1 MYSLPRPARATR
13 LTTSA
18 ATPQPQ
24 PAQRLVPVSVKRP
37 HWLALGERDRLGKSV
52 QKMTVHGTDLVVYP
66 GPEGELRVA
75 KDACPHRGA
84 SLSRGTAEDDGCLT
98 CAYHGMSIG
107 MASHPERHFSYA
119 VSQGLVWV
127 DFSSDLLTQHHQPPS
142 YPEFSDDAF
151 RTFGYSKTLAVN
163 PVLLTENT
171 LDWQHLAFVHR
182 VHFVDGTPKVEIK
195 STGAHGLA
203 TYTYQSDLFDLTI
216 ENEYHIPFTTS
227 LRFRFTDRRT
237 GRALPPLL
245 LWFSVTPTEAGQVQL
260 NLRVS
265 RAVLTAVPA
274 LTDWIFRFI
283 DELPLRED
291 ADIVGA
297 VDPREWSANR
307 LTPGDA
313 FIKAYRKA
321 MTENFPELLEWYVQ

>member
-1 MYSLPRPARATR
+1 MLSPIASSRLSPPPPPRRVA
-13 LTTSA
+13 
-18 ATPQPQ
+18 
-24 PAQRLVPVSVKRP
+24 VSVKRP
-37 HWLALGERDRLGKSV
+37 QWLVLGERDRLGRAV
-52 QKMTVHGTDLVVYP
+52 QRVSVHGTDLVVYP
-66 GPEGELRVA
+66 AGPEGELRVA

-84 SLSRGTAEDDGCLT
+84 SLSRGTAEDGCIT

-107 MASHPERHFSYA
+107 MGSHPERHYSYA
-119 VSQGLVWV
+119 VAQGLVWL
-127 DFSSDLLTQHHQPPS
+127 DYSSNVITQHFQPPT

-151 RTFGYSKTLAVN
+151 RTFGYSKELEVN

-171 LDWQHLAFVHR
+171 LDWQHLAYVHR

-203 TYTYQSDLFDLTI
+203 TYTYQSDLFDLVI

-245 LWFSVTPTEAGQVQL
+245 LWFSVTPQNAERVTL

-291 ADIVGA
+291 ADVVGA
-297 VDPREWSANR
+297 VDPREWSANQ

-313 FIKAYRKA
+313 FIKAYRAA
-321 MTENFPELLEWYVQ
+321 MRDAFPELLEWYVE

>member
-1 MYSLPRPARATR
+1 MNNTRASARVPTAAAASAVPRPPRVAT
-13 LTTSA
+13 
-18 ATPQPQ
+18 
-24 PAQRLVPVSVKRP
+24 SVKRP
-37 HWLALGERDRLGKSV
+37 HWLAIGERDRLGKTV
-52 QKMTVHGTDLVVYP
+52 EKLVVHGTDLVVYP
-66 GPEGELRVA
+66 GPGGELRVA

-84 SLSRGTAEDDGCLT
+84 SLSRGTADEGCIT
-98 CAYHGMSIG
+98 CAYHGMGIDMG
-107 MASHPERHFSYA
+107 SHPERHYSYA
-119 VSQGLVWV
+119 VAQGLVWL
-127 DFSSDLLTQHHQPPS
+127 DFSSNVITQHFQPPT

-151 RTFGYSKTLAVN
+151 RTFGYSKTLDVN

-182 VHFVDGTPKVEIK
+182 VHFVDGAPKVEIK

-203 TYTYQSDLFDLTI
+203 TYTYQSDLFDLVI

-237 GRALPPLL
+237 GRVLPPLL
-245 LWFSVTPTEAGQVQL
+245 LWFSVTPSREGQVQL

-274 LTDWIFRFI
+274 LTDWIFKFI

-313 FIKAYRKA
+313 FIAGYRAA
-321 MTENFPELLEWYVQ
+321 MRDAFPELLEWYVQ